1 MSAVQNIW
9 LLYDTPFGTGNDWEI
24 FIEAPSGGSAQLSF
38 DNGGTWVTTST
49 ASTLGSKIG
58 FKYTPPCYGQLSCV
72 PPVSNGS
79 TILARKLGETDSLI
93 STVGMVEENV
103 GTDGYTYAYTAYCT
117 GTNITMNIGAQYA
130 SDANN
135 YQLTDTD
142 TAKLRLS
149 IDNVSVP
156 VLTQWKDGDALP
168 SNHWMQVFD
177 TISYPSGSFP
187 LILAL
192 SDNTSV
198 VYTWNSSISI
208 GTISNPCTTAQNT
221 TATAVNDTASA
232 GTIGVAQTVNVAAND
247 TECTIGT
254 TTYILEGAR
263 VGATVSLSSVS
274 GIATVTPTATSW
286 NFQYAIYCNGVKIS
300 SNATVSGTAVSS
312 CVNVTLSSNSL
323 GGSVQVGNSVTGN
336 IVVNGTAPFAL
347 GAITGLPTG
356 TTASI
361 SGNTIVLTGTTSAV
375 GSFNYSIPIT
385 NCSAG
390 TVTVTGSI
398 NVTSQP
404 VCPPPSITNISIPN
418 ATVGVA
424 YLGSIVVLNA
434 TSVSVSGVGNGLTSG
449 TPDVS
454 GTTIIIP
461 ISGTPTSTG
470 TLTLL
475 VSATNNCGGGSSTSS
490 VSGVYAGTITIGEAA
505 FCPTPTVTTTLSN
518 TSSIQGNSYAGTILI
533 ANATS
538 AAVSNLPLG
547 MFQSYNGS
555 VLTIT
560 GTSPSAGTY
569 NFVLNMSNACGGGN
583 TTTIVSNVAGGT
595 LVVNSVTAAEAKNDA
610 ITIPVNGGGFF
621 DVKANN
627 GSGVDILCSN
637 NALTTFVLKTTPIH
651 GTISGFSSTSGT
663 ALYTPDTDYVG
674 TDSATYGILCN
685 GVELSTAII
694 TFTVVAQ
701 GAVGVITGNIAPY
714 CGQEETYTFTQT
726 SGSEIS
732 TYSWMVEG
740 GTIKHGSDTSTIWVK
755 WNENTFGN
763 KTISLTVT
771 NPNTY
776 NFNYIVQLICAN
788 ASDDTAISKNGDG
801 ISINVASNDVS
812 CNTGTTKYLLQ
823 NIPLNGTITFQN
835 PFVGV
840 FTYIPNKNFYGYDSF
855 TYGIYCNNILI
866 DTAKVSITSVNE
878 DPCWNKSCN
887 PCWTSTTTWKCVNDR
902 KLALYRQTNI
912 CYKGEPEK
920 WMDVGACAS
929 CSTCH

>member
-1 MSAVQNIW
+1 MASQVTQFYF
-9 LLYDTPFGTGNDWEI
+9 LYDAPFGAGKDWEV
-24 FIEAPSGGSAQLSF
+24 AVVCPNGGNAEFSF
-38 DNGGTWVTTST
+38 DNGATWLVCNQGYSNTYGGFVYRPACFGALNTGNPICMPPITSGTVV
-49 ASTLGSKIG
+49 LG
-58 FKYTPPCYGQLSCV
+58 
-72 PPVSNGS
+72 
-79 TILARKLGETDSLI
+79 RKVGETE
-93 STVGMVEENV
+93 STKAVFGQWGQTFN
-103 GTDGYTYAYTAYCT
+103 GDGYGFAYSAVCNS
-117 GTNITMNIGAQYA
+117 GTITLNIALHYSTTQL
-130 SDANN
+130 N
-135 YQLTDTD
+135 YQLTQVETQR
-142 TAKLRLS
+142 LRLS
-149 IDNVSVP
+149 VEGISPN
-156 VLTQWKDGDALP
+156 VLTQWVDSGVL
-168 SNHWMQVFD
+168 SQHWMQIFD
-177 TISYPSGSFP
+177 TVTVPASSFP
-187 LILAL
+187 VSVYF
-192 SDNTSV
+192 SDVTNTVPSH
-198 VYTWNSSISI
+198 TSSISFDE
-208 GTISNPCTTAQNT
+208 PCSIAQNI
-221 TATAVNDTASA
+221 TAIAVNDTAIS
-232 GTIGVAQTVNVAAND
+232 GTIGTAQTVNVAAND
-247 TECTIGT
+247 TACSSGT
-254 TTYILEGAR
+254 TTYILEGSS
-263 VGATVSLSSVS
+263 GATVNLSSNTGV
-274 GIATVTPTATSW
+274 ATVTPTATSW

-300 SNATVSGTAVSS
+300 SNATVNGAAVSS
-312 CVNVTLSSNSL
+312 CVNVTRSSNSL

-361 SGNTIVLTGTTSAV
+361 SGNTIVLTETTSAV

-490 VSGVYAGTITIGEAA
+490 VSGVNAGTITIGEAV

-518 TSSIQGNSYAGTILI
+518 TSSIQGNSYTGTILI

-547 MFQSYNGS
+547 MFQTYNVS
-555 VLTIT
+555 VLTIS
-560 GTSPSAGTY
+560 GTAPSAGTY

-651 GTISGFSSTSGT
+651 GTISGFSSISGT

-714 CGQEETYTFTQT
+714 CGKEESYSFTQT
-726 SGSEIS
+726 SGSEVTS
-732 TYSWMVEG
+732 FSWIVEG

-823 NIPLNGTITFQN
+823 NLPLNGTITFQN

-840 FTYIPNKNFYGYDSF
+840 FTYVPYKNFYGHDSF
-855 TYGIYCNNILI
+855 TYGVYCNNILI
-866 DTAKVSITSVNE
+866 DTAKVSVNSVNE
-878 DPCWNKSCN
+878 DPCWNRSCS

-920 WMDVGACAS
+920 WMDVGACQS

>member
-24 FIEAPSGGSAQLSF
+24 FIEAPPGGSAQLSF

-103 GTDGYTYAYTAYCT
+103 GASGYTYAYTAYCT

-135 YQLTDTD
+135 YQLTDTN

-149 IDNVSVP
+149 INNVSVP

-192 SDNTSV
+192 SDSSTV
-198 VYTWNSSISI
+198 VYTWNSSIGL
-208 GTISNPCTTAQNT
+208 GTISNPCQTAQNI
-221 TATAVNDTASA
+221 TAIAVNDTAIS
-232 GTIGVAQTVNVAAND
+232 GTIGTAQTVNVAAND
-247 TECTIGT
+247 TACSSGT
-254 TTYILEGAR
+254 TTYILEGSS
-263 VGATVSLSSVS
+263 GATVNLSSNTGV
-274 GIATVTPTATSW
+274 ATVTPTATSW

-454 GTTIIIP
+454 GTTLIIP

-518 TSSIQGNSYAGTILI
+518 TSSIQGNAYSGTILI

-547 MFQSYNGS
+547 MFQSYNVS
-555 VLTIT
+555 VLTIS
-560 GTSPSAGTY
+560 GTAPSAGTY

-583 TTTIVSNVAGGT
+583 TTTVVSNVAGGT

-610 ITIPVNGGGFF
+610 ITIPVNGSGFF

-714 CGQEETYTFTQT
+714 CGKEESYSFTQT
-726 SGSEIS
+726 SGSEVTS
-732 TYSWMVEG
+732 FSWIVEG

-812 CNTGTTKYLLQ
+812 CNIGTTKYLLQ
-823 NIPLNGTITFQN
+823 NLPLNGTITFQN

-840 FTYIPNKNFYGYDSF
+840 FTYVPYKNFYGHDSF
-855 TYGIYCNNILI
+855 TYGVYCNNILI
-866 DTAKVSITSVNE
+866 DTAKVSVNSVNE
-878 DPCWNKSCN
+878 DPCWNRSCS

-920 WMDVGACAS
+920 WMDVGACQS

>member
-1 MSAVQNIW
+1 MSVVQNIW
-9 LLYDTPFGTGNDWEI
+9 FLYNTPFGTGNDWEI
-24 FIEAPSGGSAQLSF
+24 FIEAPYGGSAQLSF

-49 ASTLGSKIG
+49 ASTLGSKTV

-103 GTDGYTYAYTAYCT
+103 GTDGYSYAYTAYCT

-149 IDNVSVP
+149 INNVSVP

-187 LILAL
+187 LILAF
-192 SDNTSV
+192 SDSSTV
-198 VYTWNSSISI
+198 VYTWNSTIDL
-208 GTISNPCTTAQNT
+208 GTISNPCQTAQNI
-221 TATAVNDTASA
+221 TAIAVNDTAIS
-232 GTIGVAQTVNVAAND
+232 GTIGTAQTVNVAAND
-247 TECTIGT
+247 TACSSGT
-254 TTYILEGAR
+254 TTYILEGSS
-263 VGATVSLSSVS
+263 GATVNLSSNTGV
-274 GIATVTPTATSW
+274 ATVTPTATSW

-361 SGNTIVLTGTTSAV
+361 SGNTIVLTRTTSAV

-490 VSGVYAGTITIGEAA
+490 VSGVNAGTITIGEAA

-518 TSSIQGNSYAGTILI
+518 TSSIQGNFYTGTILI

-547 MFQSYNGS
+547 MFQSYNVS
-555 VLTIT
+555 VLTIS
-560 GTSPSAGTY
+560 GTAPSAGTY

-714 CGQEETYTFTQT
+714 CGKEESYSFTQT
-726 SGSEIS
+726 SGSEVTS
-732 TYSWMVEG
+732 FSWIVEG

-801 ISINVASNDVS
+801 VNINVSSNDIS
-812 CNTGTTKYLLQ
+812 CNTGTTKFLLQ
-823 NIPLNGTITFQN
+823 TLPLNGTITFQN

-840 FTYIPNKNFYGYDSF
+840 FTYVPYKNFYGHDSF
-855 TYGIYCNNILI
+855 TYGVYCNNILI
-866 DTAKVSITSVNE
+866 DTAKVSVNSVNE
-878 DPCWNKSCN
+878 DPCWNRSCS

-920 WMDVGACAS
+920 WMDVGACQS